1 MRKDRLD
8 VSEVDANRYRAGPFF
23 GALTTELDEL
33 FPAELGGFQ
42 RPEAQCKKIQA
53 CGFRPAERSPDVRQ
67 IRSVKI
73 NEVSECLGRGNASVY
88 RFPPIDLALNGPR
101 PKLRVT
107 AAQEGFTDVVPFTS
121 DLDSP
126 GARRKL

>member
-1 MRKDRLD
+1 MRLAT
-8 VSEVDANRYRAGPFF
+8 V
-23 GALTTELDEL
+23 ALLASLLLIFTRSSSST
-33 FPAELGGFQ
+33 
-42 RPEAQCKKIQA
+42 RPK
-53 CGFRPAERSPDVRQ
+53 PDFRQ

-73 NEVSECLGRGNASVY
+73 DEVSECLGRGNASVY

-107 AAQEGFTDVVPFTS
+107 AAQEGFTDVVPFAS